1 MMILENESDM
11 EDDEDLDVYEDDE
24 DDEDDIEFVEDEV
37 EQGPFQAGGK
47 GQQDNTFVDFVN
59 PVKTVPVQIGGKQ
72 QPPQKQQAPQQ
83 MAFNP
88 QAFGDFGNF
97 MQEPE
102 EPPMAPQVQPSEGYA
117 TIEDE
122 KTDLL
127 IKLDRLKKRGLTSK
141 AFDVHLDIL
150 ELRSEAARI
159 RSEAELENSIQFSQ
173 RMLVAAVSV
182 IEWGNKK
189 YDPFDLYLDGWSMS
203 IADNVNSFDS
213 VLEKLYFKYRNK
225 VNMPPEMELM
235 MSLAGSAFM
244 FHMTNSMF
252 KKIMPN
258 AQKPNPDMLRSMMS
272 AFSGG
277 GAASQPVPV
286 PKQQQ
291 QQSTAPAPTP
301 ATPTTTTTTATTP
314 EAAPSPYQMKGPG
327 LDLGPMMS
335 LVGSMGLPSDF
346 MKPPDMTR
354 AIVETKQVPPPP
366 NPLPGPSAAAT
377 MMLVPQQPIPQRT
390 TVPSPLEARIAED
403 RLSDIISEDLESITG
418 LSDMSSISASSSVRK
433 VDLGK
438 APGPKKRGRKAT
450 PVVGKVMLI

>member
-1 MMILENESDM
+1 MAAKRNNNASLILENESDM
-11 EDDEDLDVYEDDE
+11 DLDEDLDVYEDDDE
-24 DDEDDIEFVEDEV
+24 DLDDEDDIEFVEDEAGDPM
-37 EQGPFQAGGK
+37 GPKGK
-47 GQQDNTFVDFVN
+47 QQDTSFVDFVN
-59 PVKTVPVQIGGKQ
+59 PVKTVPFQQVGSNGKQ
-72 QPPQKQQAPQQ
+72 QQQQAPPQ
-83 MAFNP
+83 MS
-88 QAFGDFGNF
+88 FGDFGGS
-97 MQEPE
+97 MMHDQD
-102 EPPMAPQVQPSEGYA
+102 EPPMMAAPQVLPSEGYA
-117 TIEDE
+117 TLEDE

-141 AFDVHLDIL
+141 TFDVHHDIL

-173 RMLVAAVSV
+173 RMLIAAVSV

-277 GAASQPVPV
+277 GGAPSAPPPSQ
-286 PKQQQ
+286 
-291 QQSTAPAPTP
+291 TAPAQQSQASVPESV
-301 ATPTTTTTTATTP
+301 TTEP
-314 EAAPSPYQMKGPG
+314 KQGPSPYQMKGPG

-335 LVGSMGLPSDF
+335 LVGNMGLPSDF

-354 AIVETKQVPPPP
+354 PVVETRPP
-366 NPLPGPSAAAT
+366 NPLPGPSSAT
-377 MMLVPQQPIPQRT
+377 MQSLQPPPPAT
-390 TVPSPLEARIAED
+390 MKVSPLDVRIAED

-418 LSDMSSISASSSVRK
+418 LSDMSSVRSSQSSGVRK
-433 VDLGK
+433 VNLQA
-438 APGPKKRGRKAT
+438 APAKKRRGRKPAG
-450 PVVGKVMLI
+450 PVVTGKVMLI